1 MVPPASG
8 LLRLDVLGR
17 VRRHPPGRGKGSGLR
32 GTQERELFHEP
43 VLGARL
49 GMVCGEGGGS
59 LVGMQPPLTHSSL
72 SLRTPRVDMP
82 GLVLGEGLG
91 ASRGP
96 AHPLLLRAFVSPPSS
111 SAG

>member
-1 MVPPASG
+1 M
-8 LLRLDVLGR
+8 
-17 VRRHPPGRGKGSGLR
+17 
-32 GTQERELFHEP
+32 
-43 VLGARL
+43 
-49 GMVCGEGGGS
+49 
-59 LVGMQPPLTHSSL
+59 GMQPPLTHSSL